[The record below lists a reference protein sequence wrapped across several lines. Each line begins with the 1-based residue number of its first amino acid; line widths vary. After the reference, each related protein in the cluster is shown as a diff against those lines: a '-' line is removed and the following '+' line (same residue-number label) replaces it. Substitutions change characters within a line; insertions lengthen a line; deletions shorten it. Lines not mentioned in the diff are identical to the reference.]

1 MFKNNFHILMT
12 DASDYTV
19 KALLSPLSIK
29 PPSLLSPLSYLDCEF
44 SGSLDGCDDDK
55 IVCIKDVDE
64 DLIID

>member
-29 PPSLLSPLSYLDCEF
+29 PPSLLSPLSYLDLNLVGLLMGVMMIR
-44 SGSLDGCDDDK
+44 SYALK
-55 IVCIKDVDE
+55 MLMKT
-64 DLIID
+64 L